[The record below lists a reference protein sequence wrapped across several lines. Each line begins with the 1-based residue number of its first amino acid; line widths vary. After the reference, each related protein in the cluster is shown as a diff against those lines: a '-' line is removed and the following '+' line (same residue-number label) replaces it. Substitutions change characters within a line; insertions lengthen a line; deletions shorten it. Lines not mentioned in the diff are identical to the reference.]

1 MQKVI
6 CYNELFCRI
15 GGLSGEW
22 EKQFESIFLCMKY
35 IPADSSQQM
44 VLWDMKSTSKRRV
57 TENTQRTKGIGR
69 ICIGGR
75 AEVKF
80 FFLLTTVN
88 WSSQKKKQNK
98 TETSSQQQQ
107 WKHPTL
113 LNTLQGWWTHYNS
126 CDCGKLGC
134 CLLKAVLTCAI
145 FNPLNSYLL
154 LNSVLELAP
163 LYQARSFWKQT
174 LISTNSKAK
183 NINKS
188 HLRAIAELPTLL

>member
-1 MQKVI
+1 MLQQTILQNRRSFRRMRKVVWK
-6 CYNELFCRI
+6 Y
-15 GGLSGEW
+15 
-22 EKQFESIFLCMKY
+22 FLCMKC
-35 IPADSSQQM
+35 IPAGSSQQT
-44 VLWDMKSTSKRRV
+44 VLWSIKSTGKRRV
-57 TENTQRTKGIGR
+57 TENTQRAKGIGR
-69 ICIGGR
+69 ICLV
-75 AEVKF
+75 AELKWNSSF
-80 FFLLTTVN
+80 YLLLSTEVPR
-88 WSSQKKKQNK
+88 KKQ

-113 LNTLQGWWTHYNS
+113 LNILQGWWTHYNS

-154 LNSVLELAP
+154 PNSVLELAP

-174 LISTNSKAK
+174 LISTNSKTK
-183 NINKS
+183 NIIKS

>member
-6 CYNELFCRI
+6 CYNKLFCRI

-22 EKQFESIFLCMKY
+22 EKQFESIFFCMKY
-35 IPADSSQQM
+35 IPADRSQQM
-44 VLWDMKSTSKRRV
+44 VLWNIKSTSKRRV
-57 TENTQRTKGIGR
+57 TENTENKSNRKNMHWWQSWSEILLFTYY
-69 ICIGGR
+69 C
-75 AEVKF
+75 ELKF
-80 FFLLTTVN
+80 PE
-88 WSSQKKKQNK
+88 KKKQ

-113 LNTLQGWWTHYNS
+113 LNILQGWWTHYNS

-134 CLLKAVLTCAI
+134 CLLKVVLTCAI

-154 LNSVLELAP
+154 PNSVLELAP

-188 HLRAIAELPTLL
+188 HLRAVAELPTLL